1 MPLAA
6 VVCALA
12 AWLRLS
18 FPSPDFLPDLAAL
31 TQHLPTIHDLAGR
44 SVTSSMAQTNAS
56 SGSTARWVAPHV
68 ETVLWSSP
76 EAAATELAVA
86 HQWSAL
92 QIDGRAKGHRLPVLD
107 PSRNLR
113 GWVQA
118 QHVGPVDPA
127 LLGTAY
133 LPPVGRP
140 IAWAGPARVTMYTCV
155 ELGGCNATASG
166 LWPEPGMVA
175 VDPRV
180 IPLGSTVWIQGV
192 GTFLA
197 ADTGSLV
204 RGAHLDIYSLDYYEA
219 INWGVQQR
227 SVLVFAPE

>member
-6 VVCALA
+6 VACALA
-12 AWLRLS
+12 ALLHLGLPVQGRPTAPLS
-18 FPSPDFLPDLAAL
+18 QAVDDQQVMFDPLLANGRTKAPD
-31 TQHLPTIHDLAGR
+31 
-44 SVTSSMAQTNAS
+44 V
-56 SGSTARWVAPHV
+56 RWVAPHV
-68 ETVLWSSP
+68 ETVLWSGPDDSAP
-76 EAAATELAVA
+76 ELAPA
-86 HQWSAL
+86 YQWSAL
-92 QIDGRAKGHRLPVLD
+92 QIEGDAVAHRLPVLD
-107 PSRNLR
+107 PSRQLR

-118 QHVGPVDPA
+118 DDVGPIDPA
-127 LLGTAY
+127 LLGSAF
-133 LPPVGRP
+133 LPPVGHP

-155 ELGGCNATASG
+155 ELGGCSATASG
-166 LWPEPGMVA
+166 IWPEPGMVA

-204 RGAHLDIYSLDYYEA
+204 RGAHLDIYSLNYQEA

-227 SVLVFAPE
+227 SILVFARD